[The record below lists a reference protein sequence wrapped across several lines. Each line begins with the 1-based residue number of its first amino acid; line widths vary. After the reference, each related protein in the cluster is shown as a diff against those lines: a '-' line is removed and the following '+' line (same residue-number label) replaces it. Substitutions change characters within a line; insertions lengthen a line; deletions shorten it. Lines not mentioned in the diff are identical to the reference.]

1 MFCARVRS
9 GPAGMAG
16 LPSGPIGKLLLSGL
30 KIALAG
36 SVESRP
42 KVMVGT
48 TPPLKAL
55 LQKLIWLKL
64 APKLRLCEPRAQL
77 TVSLNCLTG
86 ALRRLGARFTVG
98 LARPARPKHVVA
110 EPTLLPIA
118 KPF

>member
-9 GPAGMAG
+9 APDGNAGF
-16 LPSGPIGKLLLSGL
+16 PSGPTGKLPSVV
-30 KIALAG
+30 KIAAAG

-42 KVMVGT
+42 KVIVGT
-48 TPPLKAL
+48 RPPLKAL

-64 APKLRLCEPRAQL
+64 APKLRLCEPRVKL

-98 LARPARPKHVVA
+98 LDRPARPKPVVV
-110 EPTLLPIA
+110 EPTPVPIA
-118 KPF
+118 KPP